1 MASWYGAK
9 FHGKPTASGEI
20 YDMHAMTAAHRT
32 MPIPSYARV
41 RNPANGREV
50 IVRINDRGPFH
61 RDRVIDLSYTAALKL
76 GVLSGVA
83 PVEVQRLTHE
93 DTRLGR
99 WRGDGAVPA
108 ALAAAPAAGLPAT
121 ARATPPPL
129 PGSPGIGTPPVATQ
143 AESSPAA
150 SAPASAPASA
160 ESLPTQTAA
169 ARGFWL
175 QFGAFSQHQG
185 AFDLRQQLMREFDW
199 LEPLLAVFA
208 ERSRYRVQA
217 GPYASR
223 GDAQAAA
230 DRIRQAMPTQPL
242 LLQRR

>member
-1 MASWYGAK
+1 
-9 FHGKPTASGEI
+9 
-20 YDMHAMTAAHRT
+20 
-32 MPIPSYARV
+32 
-41 RNPANGREV
+41 
-50 IVRINDRGPFH
+50 
-61 RDRVIDLSYTAALKL
+61 
-76 GVLSGVA
+76 VLSGVA

-93 DTRLGR
+93 DIRLGR

-108 ALAAAPAAGLPAT
+108 ALAAAPAADLPAT

-129 PGSPGIGTPPVATQ
+129 PGSPGIGTPPVETQ
-143 AESSPAA
+143 AESSPA
-150 SAPASAPASA
+150 ASAPASA

-199 LEPLLAVFA
+199 IEPLLAVFV
-208 ERSRYRVQA
+208 EHSRYRVQA

-230 DRIRQAMPTQPL
+230 DRIRQAMPTLPL